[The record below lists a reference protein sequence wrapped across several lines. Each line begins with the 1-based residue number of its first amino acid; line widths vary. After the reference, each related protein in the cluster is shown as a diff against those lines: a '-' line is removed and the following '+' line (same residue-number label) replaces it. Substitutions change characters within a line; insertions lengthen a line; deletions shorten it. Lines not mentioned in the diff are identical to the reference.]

1 MTEKTEQK
9 ARKARITMGLAASQA
24 RLLSITQRISDNEL
38 RAQLINNQ
46 KMRLS
51 AESSRVSENYINAL
65 NKSNLV
71 FANYDANDN
80 AQNVPLTFNSL
91 TAFNKYNNQY
101 GLTNTAGNVLISE
114 NEAKL
119 YEQANGDKEAYLR
132 LHGIEYTTSY
142 WDNIAEQL
150 EKTEQFYSN
159 PDGDDVAEP
168 NAGAAATFNPATGK
182 EINNTTKDGVYDFYN
197 ATELKQM
204 YEGDEANGIPS
215 YDTTIKT
222 QLYNDFSNFADE
234 FATVYTA
241 ANEAEEQ
248 KREALG
254 SLADSLGSSFFTT
267 ASLSGTTVTNLTN
280 INNGLATQLNEYF
293 TNVNVADY
301 RITAT
306 DISNYFTENG
316 IVFNGTQYTGKL
328 DSEAL
333 GMSGSMSST
342 ATTGNPI
349 NNLYYSD
356 GSTTYMR
363 IGGDSSDDSSYWIK
377 LPTSVST
384 SNQSCDRTIYSW
396 NGTAME
402 AHKDDA
408 GNTISANNVTV
419 RQNGNNYELTL
430 TSTDTDETGGTTT
443 ISETYQYSSPN
454 SGGTTANII
463 YTPANMQAAI
473 TEFLQDKCKELFIKC
488 GLENELNTAS
498 AGYNALSQE
507 LKDALALTVM
517 TTPEITGIID
527 GLKNTMFKD
536 PSAVNYSAKELWA
549 ILNYLTSGVLWPTSN
564 SGTVKLNDGTEDG
577 DFDFKFDDVKP
588 ELRDTIHAYALDTVM
603 DIFGEPVYTYLYTN
617 GSGKVDEGS
626 KTDASAEAR
635 WFTNLFDKI
644 QKCGYQMLPHG
655 LASSTDWI
663 QFALENGIVVMEQVD
678 SENNWQGITYTSCS
692 DISEQTDSNAATI
705 AEAEYNKAM
714 RQIEAKDEM
723 FDLELKN
730 IDTEHSALQ
739 SEYESVKK
747 AMTGNI
753 ERTFQMY
760 G

>member
-1 MTEKTEQK
+1 
-9 ARKARITMGLAASQA
+9 MGLAASQA

-101 GLTNTAGNVLISE
+101 GLTNTAGNILISE

-119 YEQANGDKEAYLR
+119 YEQSGRNKDEYLR

-150 EKTEQFYSN
+150 KNSEEFYSA
-159 PDGDDVAEP
+159 PDGDGVAEP
-168 NAGAAATFNPATGK
+168 NAGAAATFDPATGK
-182 EINNTTKDGVYDFYN
+182 EITNTTKDGVYDFYN
-197 ATELKQM
+197 ANELKRI
-204 YEGDEANGIPS
+204 YEGDEANDIPS

-222 QLYNDFSNFADE
+222 QLYTDFVKFADE
-234 FATVYTA
+234 FSNVYSA
-241 ANEAEEQ
+241 ALEAEEQ
-248 KREALG
+248 KREALD
-254 SLADSLGSSFFTT
+254 SLADTLGGTFFTS
-267 ASLSGTTVTNLTN
+267 ANLSGTTVTNLAD
-280 INNGLATQLNEYF
+280 INNGLAAKLNEYF
-293 TNVNVADY
+293 LDVNPADY
-301 RITAT
+301 RITTSDVA
-306 DISNYFTENG
+306 DWFTESG
-316 IVFNGTQYTGKL
+316 ITYNGTQYTGRL
-328 DSEAL
+328 DGNDI
-333 GMSGSMSST
+333 GMSGSPTST
-342 ATTGNPI
+342 VATGTPT

-363 IGGDSSDDSSYWIK
+363 MGGDSSDGSSYWIK
-377 LPTSVST
+377 LPSTVST
-384 SNQSCDRTIYSW
+384 SSQGCDRTIYTW

-402 AHKDDA
+402 AYRNES
-408 GNTISANNVTV
+408 GGTVSANNATV
-419 RQNGNNYELTL
+419 RQNGSYYELSI
-430 TSTDTDETGGTTT
+430 TSTDAGTTLT
-443 ISETYQYSSPN
+443 ETYQYSTPN
-454 SGGTTANII
+454 SGGTAANVI
-463 YTPANMQAAI
+463 YTPTDMQTKI
-473 TEFLQDKCKELFIKC
+473 TEYLQNKCKELFVKC
-488 GLENELNTAS
+488 GFENEPNTAS
-498 AGYNALSQE
+498 PAYAALSQE
-507 LKDALALTVM
+507 IKDGLELAATN
-517 TTPEITGIID
+517 TPEVTAIIN
-527 GLKNTMFKD
+527 GLKETMFKD
-536 PSAVNYSAKELWA
+536 PTAVNYSARELWA
-549 ILNYLTSGVLWPTSN
+549 ILNYLTSGILWPTSN
-564 SGTVKLNDGTEDG
+564 SGTVTLNDGTEDG

-588 ELRDTIHAYALDTVM
+588 ELRDTINAYAVDTVM
-603 DIFGEPVYTYLYTN
+603 DVFGEPVYTYLYTN

-626 KTDASAEAR
+626 KTDAAAEAR
-635 WFTNLFDKI
+635 WFTNLFEKI

-663 QFALENGIVVMEQVD
+663 QFALENGIVVMEQID

-753 ERTFQMY
+753 ERTFRMY